1 MLNQSAAN
9 DQVVFVDNKRLPGGD
24 TPYGLVEMQA

>member
-9 DQVVFVDNKRLPGGD
+9 DQVVFVDNKRLPQGWSANAKQG
-24 TPYGLVEMQA
+24 AS